1 LEAETK
7 ESQKSTETEQ
17 EQEEKAGE
25 EIPVQEP
32 EK

>member
-1 LEAETK
+1 VIQLTEA
-7 ESQKSTETEQ
+7 EQ